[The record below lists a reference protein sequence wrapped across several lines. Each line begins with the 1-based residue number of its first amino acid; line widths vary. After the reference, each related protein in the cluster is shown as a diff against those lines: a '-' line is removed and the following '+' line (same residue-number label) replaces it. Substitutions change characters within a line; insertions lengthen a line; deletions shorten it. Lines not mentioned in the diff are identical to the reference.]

1 MRVLVF
7 YCAVFLFMAGL
18 LSLLFL
24 NSRSPNWMVLLALI
38 CMVSGG
44 IIAAV
49 SSCVF
54 PQSHREEEEPSKTRE
69 TDQGVSES

>member
-1 MRVLVF
+1 MRVELF
-7 YCAVFLFMAGL
+7 YCAVFLFMTGL

-24 NSRSPNWMVLLALI
+24 NSRSPNWMVLLALF

-44 IIAAV
+44 IVAAV

-54 PQSHREEEEPSKTRE
+54 PQSHREEAKPLKTRE
-69 TDQGVSES
+69 TDQDVSES